1 MATTYTEHLQLPK
14 HAPTD
19 PFDITL
25 INEMA
30 DKTEVGILTAY
41 RGMAAY
47 NLLDN
52 SYFVKPYNQLGKTV
66 YTGTAN
72 VYTIDRWLASTAAV
86 SINLLTNGIN
96 IDNRANASANGHM
109 TQRLEGV
116 PDGTYTLCASTS
128 SGMVLRTFTLSGGGV
143 TTLSNVSAG
152 VAFTGVGYNST
163 TGILTVQIGVQ
174 PSSVITVY
182 WAALYEGRYTA
193 DTLPNYLR
201 KGLAEEQM
209 ECMRYFHLYATEAAR
224 PENGLD
230 AVPHM
235 RIKNPT
241 QGTVVI
247 DGTTYYYNDANL

>member
-1 MATTYTEHLQLPK
+1 MATTYTEHFQLPK

-30 DKTEVGILTAY
+30 DKTEAGILSAY
-41 RGMAAY
+41 RGMAAN

-86 SINLLTNGIN
+86 SINLLTNGIS
-96 IDNRANASANGHM
+96 IDNSASTGANGHM
-109 TQRLEGV
+109 NQRLEGIA
-116 PDGTYTLCASTS
+116 DGTYTLCASTS
-128 SGMVLRTFTLSGGGV
+128 NGMLMRCFR
-143 TTLSNVSAG
+143 LSNGTVTSISNVNAG
-152 VAFTGVGYNST
+152 AAFTGVGYNTT
-163 TGILTVQIGVQ
+163 TGFLTVQIGVQ
-174 PSSVITVY
+174 PSSAVTVF
-182 WAALYEGRYTA
+182 WAALYEGSYTA
-193 DTLPNYLR
+193 ATLPNYLR
-201 KGLAEEQM
+201 KGPAAEQM
-209 ECMRYFHLYATEAAR
+209 ECMRYFHLYATQAAR
-224 PENGLD
+224 PANGLD
-230 AVPHM
+230 SVPHM

-247 DGTTYYYNDANL
+247 DSITYYYNDANL